1 MHVNFTFFNSY
12 LPRGN
17 KRAKSIKILGK
28 FKRSLCQKKIKNL
41 ISRYETGGEEGKW
54 NKMMMC
60 LLLLLWFGD
69 IISGVTFLFLLASV
83 KTNAAAELSQGRVAA
98 ATGLAGKKTKK

>member
-1 MHVNFTFFNSY
+1 MRKEERSDGFN
-12 LPRGN
+12 PDR
-17 KRAKSIKILGK
+17 RAKNG
-28 FKRSLCQKKIKNL
+28 
-41 ISRYETGGEEGKW
+41 YETGGEEEGKW